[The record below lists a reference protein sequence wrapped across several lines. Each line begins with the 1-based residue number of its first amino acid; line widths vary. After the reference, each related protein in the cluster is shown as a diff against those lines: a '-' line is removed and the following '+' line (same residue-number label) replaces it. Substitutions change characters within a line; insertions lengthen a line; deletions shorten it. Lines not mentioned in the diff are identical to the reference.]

1 MEIPLPTDCDG
12 FDPADPLLVASGSKA
27 LVDLKCGPVYVEF
40 PETSQKVE
48 FNNTGAEMGATVT
61 YNNSS
66 KVITGYYQ
74 SESIATKTMTI
85 TQDEGGASSL
95 SVSFY

>member
-1 MEIPLPTDCDG
+1 MLGMTIPFRGRTVSRMG
-12 FDPADPLLVASGSKA
+12 
-27 LVDLKCGPVYVEF
+27 
-40 PETSQKVE
+40 
-48 FNNTGAEMGATVT
+48 NTKRI
-61 YNNSS
+61 N